1 VTAWPRRVLFVCLG
15 NACRSQMAEAFA
27 RAYGSDVILPASAG
41 LRPAVRVAPDTVRAM
56 AEKSLDL
63 NGQFPKSVRQL
74 GRSGFD
80 LGINMSDFALLD
92 HFEFPIREWRVPD
105 PIFLTYEEHCDVRD
119 QIECLVMD
127 LIMEFRRER
136 DIRPFRHHATPRPPT
151 HKPAD

>member
-1 VTAWPRRVLFVCLG
+1 VSTWPRRVLFVCLG

-41 LRPAVRVAPDTVRAM
+41 LRPAVKVAPDTVRAM

-63 NGQFPKSVRQL
+63 EGQFPKSVRQL
-74 GRSGFD
+74 GHSEFD
-80 LGINMSDFALLD
+80 LGINMSDFALSD

-105 PIFLTYEEHCDVRD
+105 PIFLTFEEHCEVRD
-119 QIECLVMD
+119 QIEYLVVD
-127 LIMEFRRER
+127 LIQEFRREKK
-136 DIRPFRHHATPRPPT
+136 IRPFRGAASPQPT